1 MKTVIFNIL
10 NSSFRN
16 KVYFLACLLA
26 CLLTYLFNN
35 KYLENVMKHEENKPM
50 RVGKELLESM
60 NTDDNNQLK
69 PRMIS
74 KKDLQ
79 AVLEVK

>member
-1 MKTVIFNIL
+1 
-10 NSSFRN
+10 
-16 KVYFLACLLA
+16 
-26 CLLTYLFNN
+26 
-35 KYLENVMKHEENKPM
+35 MKHDENKPM